1 MTKKKYLCSAFIL
14 YAIILY
20 GFWSLLELYLKPK
33 LGVNEF
39 TKEVFIKIIIWLIPA
54 LFLHLYF
61 SDDLFVGKKE
71 MFSLNKRCWIFVPI
85 MLLFT
90 GYIIASEYI
99 QVGTLK
105 MNESFGIDT
114 VVQVSSIA
122 VGEEMVFRGFF
133 LNALLSNHKKY
144 VAVGINSL
152 MFLIIHSRSNMDSEP
167 YFYFCFYKWGF
178 YHRFAVKLHIQLCFY
193 ENKKYMG
200 ICFPTL
206 LVGFIVV
213 YALIH

>member
-1 MTKKKYLCSAFIL
+1 MTKKKYLRSAFIL

-33 LGVNEF
+33 LGVSEF

-54 LFLHLYF
+54 LFLHLHF
-61 SDDLFVGKKE
+61 SDDLFIKKKE
-71 MFSLNKRCWIFVPI
+71 MFSLNKGCWILIPI

-99 QVGTLK
+99 PTGTLK
-105 MNESFGIDT
+105 INESFGIGT
-114 VVQVSSIA
+114 VVQVFSIA
-122 VGEEMVFRGFF
+122 IGEEMVFRGFF

-152 MFLIIHSRSNMDSEP
+152 MFLLIHFP
-167 YFYFCFYKWGF
+167 IW
-178 YHRFAVKLHIQLCFY
+178 IQSHTFISAFTS
-193 ENKKYMG
+193 G
-200 ICFPTL
+200 
-206 LVGFIVV
+206 GFITVLLLSYIFSFAFMKTKSIWASV
-213 YALIH
+213 FLHFWWDLLLFML